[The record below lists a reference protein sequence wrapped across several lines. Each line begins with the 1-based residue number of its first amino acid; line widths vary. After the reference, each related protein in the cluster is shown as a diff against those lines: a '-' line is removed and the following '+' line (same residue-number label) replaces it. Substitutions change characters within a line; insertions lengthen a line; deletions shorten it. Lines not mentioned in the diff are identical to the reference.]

1 MDVAGIMALISPTV
15 GIIITIAAGSNI
27 NSDQHLAETLTRIN
41 YGIWFIWTGG
51 ISTAVL
57 LAGIRLVRILKSH
70 HRKLR
75 QGSSDD
81 AVRAGIFKIQ
91 VAIAAFTT
99 CLWIFAL
106 VLLLYGCLRDL
117 IMENTAGSIILGA
130 GWTLTASITIL
141 VIQMSILF
149 RYFRCWR
156 NMHHCFFYGIFI
168 KRC

>member
-1 MDVAGIMALISPTV
+1 MDVAGVMTLISPTV
-15 GIIITIAAGSNI
+15 GIIITIAAASNI
-27 NSDQHLAETLTRIN
+27 NSDQHLAETLIRIN
-41 YGIWFIWTGG
+41 YGIWFIWTAG
-51 ISTAVL
+51 IGAAVL

-75 QGSSDD
+75 QGSSDN

-106 VLLLYGCLRDL
+106 LLLLYGCLRDL
-117 IMENTAGSIILGA
+117 IMKNTVASIILGV

-141 VIQMSILF
+141 VIQTSVLF
-149 RYFRCWR
+149 RYFMCLEKI
-156 NMHHCFFYGIFI
+156 CIIVFFMLFY
-168 KRC
+168 C